1 MKTRKRL
8 SLLLFAFAAVLVSGC
23 TGPRVLIGT
32 KDEVRYK
39 GTATEQEAKALGEA
53 LKAEGVFTDRGVT
66 VVLSKGSDATVI
78 SFVVKE
84 GLWDDFTYV
93 SGLEQVTR
101 AVAPSV
107 GGLPVKLR
115 LVTAELDTKKE
126 LVVHAPMMFGSK
138 DTVAYSDAATME
150 EAKALGQALQSAGYF
165 QDRGANVLLSK
176 GKDGTTISFV
186 VKDGIWDDESNVAGF
201 QTMVRGIAPAVGGL
215 PIKVRLVNTTL
226 EKKKEFPVT

>member
-8 SLLLFAFAAVLVSGC
+8 SLLLFAFATVLFSGC

-53 LKAEGVFTDRGVT
+53 LKGEGVFTDRGVT

-93 SGLEQVTR
+93 TQLEQVTR

-115 LVTAELDTKKE
+115 LVTSELDTKKE

-138 DTVAYSDAATME
+138 DAIAYSDAATME
-150 EAKALGQALQSAGYF
+150 EARALGQALQSAEYF

-176 GKDGTTISFV
+176 GKDGTAISFV
-186 VKDGIWDDESNVAGF
+186 VKDGFWDDESNVAGF
-201 QTMVRGIAPAVGGL
+201 QTMVRGLAPTVGGL